1 MLEFIIQVVV
11 FLIKMYSYAYL
22 VVIYEIQIGLLV
34 LYFFAKKSRY
44 CKPRLVVCIMSS
56 YRLIVPV
63 IYG

>member
-34 LYFFAKKSRY
+34 LYFF
-44 CKPRLVVCIMSS
+44 C
-56 YRLIVPV
+56 
-63 IYG
+63 